1 MRGHDSHRQGGQE
14 APSSRAESSIQFP
27 VAIIFS
33 TRHSIET
40 ERGNWSSGGVDTKVA
55 LVRYFQSASVTI
67 DLTLG
72 KSVTQ
77 PFSVK
82 SLCHLASDSPEKPA
96 ETA

>member
-1 MRGHDSHRQGGQE
+1 M
-14 APSSRAESSIQFP
+14 
-27 VAIIFS
+27 
-33 TRHSIET
+33 
-40 ERGNWSSGGVDTKVA
+40 DTKVA

-67 DLTLG
+67 DQTLG